1 MAQIHSGGG
10 ARRVDLVCVTMPT
23 GSFEVQ
29 GYSPPHCVL
38 HPVAMLSTSS
48 SSPIPCRVLH
58 PVLHLDLV
66 FSTFSPSSPPP
77 RRLLHSGVIFSMSL
91 WCHLRWC
98 SPCHR
103 RFTSLVA
110 ALNAIVVLL
119 RVSLC
124 RRCISLVVV
133 RFVGHYA
140 GVVFPRC
147 SLSCCFVDCALCLD
161 RAALDVADI
170 VG

>member
-98 SPCHR
+98 SPRRR

-110 ALNAIVVLL
+110 ALDAIIIFAPCVTTPALHFPRRRSL
-119 RVSLC
+119 RGTLC
-124 RRCISLVVV
+124 RRRIS
-133 RFVGHYA
+133 
-140 GVVFPRC
+140 
-147 SLSCCFVDCALCLD
+147 SLFTVALLC
-161 RAALDVADI
+161 
-170 VG
+170 